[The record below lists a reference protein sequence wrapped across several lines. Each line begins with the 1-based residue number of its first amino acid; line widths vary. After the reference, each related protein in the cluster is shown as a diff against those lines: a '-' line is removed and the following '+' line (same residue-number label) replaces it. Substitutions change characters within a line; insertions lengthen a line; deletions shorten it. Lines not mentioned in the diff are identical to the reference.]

1 LSPRIKNSRRRDHNF
16 GERTLAHRLGGPELS
31 RNRIRLIRGSDLGG
45 ISRSGRMATGEW
57 RGEERGPVTSVK
69 NRIVETRQ
77 IREINDYVSLFYI
90 FIHNINGNDRFY

>member
-1 LSPRIKNSRRRDHNF
+1 
-16 GERTLAHRLGGPELS
+16 
-31 RNRIRLIRGSDLGG
+31 
-45 ISRSGRMATGEW
+45 MATGEW

-90 FIHNINGNDRFY
+90 FIDNINGNGRFY

>member
-1 LSPRIKNSRRRDHNF
+1 
-16 GERTLAHRLGGPELS
+16 
-31 RNRIRLIRGSDLGG
+31 
-45 ISRSGRMATGEW
+45 MATGEW